1 MGCPPAGVDAA
12 RNGRVLNALV
22 DAGRIDRPAF
32 AQAPDKQK
40 TRWAS
45 QTPGLERLPRS
56 MAVGPVTRGR
66 KPCHQQ
72 GNSKPAGVPI
82 RSVDVSPTQQKARR
96 CVCGKRR
103 AFCLPQRQIRRSVCF
118 GRCSAM

>member
-1 MGCPPAGVDAA
+1 MGCPLAGVDAA

-66 KPCHQQ
+66 
-72 GNSKPAGVPI
+72 NSV
-82 RSVDVSPTQQKARR
+82 TCKAT
-96 CVCGKRR
+96 
-103 AFCLPQRQIRRSVCF
+103 ANPQTCQFDLV
-118 GRCSAM
+118 A